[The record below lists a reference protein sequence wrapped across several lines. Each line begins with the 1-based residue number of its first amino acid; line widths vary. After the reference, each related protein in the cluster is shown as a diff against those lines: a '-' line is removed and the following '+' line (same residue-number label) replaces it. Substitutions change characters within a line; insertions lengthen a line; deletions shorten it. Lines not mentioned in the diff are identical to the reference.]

1 MIDHFS
7 TFPYGGAGQAA
18 RKLHEWMLRR
28 GVLSRFNY
36 WENSEVHPDDVSYH
50 PLEFTQPS
58 GIPFLGLVQ
67 RQVERYRRRFVCK
80 LYDRH
85 VADRPGNHELFTIPW
100 TLHSG
105 RFDFERLD
113 SNVVHLHWIPFFVD
127 YPQFFASIPQGTPIV
142 WTLYDMNP
150 LTGGCHYSD
159 RCSRFT
165 DQCGNC
171 PQVDRSGPRD
181 VSWHA
186 HRAKTAALANHNLHI
201 VSPSVW
207 LLDLARQ
214 SPVFPR
220 TAKFHHIAQG
230 IDEHVFK
237 PYPRKFAR
245 QQLDLPQDKPLV
257 AFGADQLTN
266 HRKGIHHLFA
276 ALKILKEKIPDLEC
290 VVFGGGDLNLLS
302 QKLPRFHQFG
312 YIRDPHRQALIYSA
326 VDLFTLPSIEDN
338 LPQTGIESLA
348 CGTPVVAF
356 STGGIPE
363 VVVHNETG
371 MCAPVRDEKAL
382 GGMIATLLADDS
394 MRERMGANGRKRVEE
409 FFTAEKQID
418 AYLNLYRSIAEVSL
432 PQSTTFR
439 QSSQKAA

>member
-28 GVLSRFNY
+28 DVLSRFNY
-36 WENSEVHPDDVSYH
+36 WENSEVHPDDISFQ
-50 PLEFTQPS
+50 PMEFYRPK
-58 GIPFLGLVQ
+58 GLPILNFFT
-67 RQVERYRRRFVCK
+67 RQLERYRRRYICK

-85 VADRPGNHELFTIPW
+85 VADRPGTHELFTIPW
-100 TLHSG
+100 TLHPG
-105 RFDFERLD
+105 RFDFDRLGSD
-113 SNVVHLHWIPFFVD
+113 VVHLHWIPFFID
-127 YPQFFASIPQGTPIV
+127 YTRFFASIPQGTPIV

-171 PQVDRSGPRD
+171 PQVDRAGPRD

-186 HRAKTAALANHNLHI
+186 LRAKTAALADHNLHI
-201 VSPSVW
+201 VSPSSW
-207 LLDLARQ
+207 LLELARQ

-220 TAKFHHIAQG
+220 SAQFHHIPQG
-230 IDEHVFK
+230 IDEQIFK
-237 PYPRKFAR
+237 PFPRTFAR
-245 QQLDLPQDKPLV
+245 QQLDLPLDKPLV
-257 AFGADQLTN
+257 AFGADQISN

-276 ALKILKEKIPDLEC
+276 ALKIIRQSVPDLEC
-290 VVFGGGDLNLLS
+290 VVFGGGELNLLS
-302 QKLPRFHQFG
+302 PKLPPFHHFG

-363 VVVHNETG
+363 VVVHNVTG
-371 MCAPVRDEKAL
+371 LCAPVRDEKGLADL
-382 GGMIATLLADDS
+382 ITTLLADES
-394 MRERMGANGRKRVEE
+394 MRQTMGANGRKRVEE
-409 FFTAEKQID
+409 VFTAGKQID
-418 AYLNLYRSIAEVSL
+418 AYLNLYHKIAGVPL
-432 PQSTTFR
+432 PQAARVR
-439 QSSQKAA
+439 QDASKAA